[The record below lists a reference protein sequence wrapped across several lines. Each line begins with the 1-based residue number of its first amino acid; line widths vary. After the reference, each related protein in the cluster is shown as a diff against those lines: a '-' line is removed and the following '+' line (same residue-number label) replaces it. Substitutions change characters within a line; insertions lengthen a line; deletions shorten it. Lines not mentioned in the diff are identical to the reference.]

1 MLRNRGGRGVQ
12 AAIAATAVAGVMLA
26 VSEAGAE
33 NANDFPVG
41 VDDAALKFKPETITV
56 SVGDTVVWDFT
67 GTTTVHNVVS
77 ENDVAADPAWKDYA
91 TPPATTGQF
100 RYTFTQV
107 GEYDYVC
114 DLHRLQGMAG
124 KVKVVNTPVETPVR
138 TPRPLITA
146 TATATATETP
156 TPTPTPTATV
166 APPTTPAAS
175 RNTPAPAPKWA
186 ADKTAPVLTKVSGRR
201 SGKTAARIKW
211 TLSESASLTVKFT
224 KGKSKR
230 SLRTVRLAGRAGT
243 SSLIVRGGKL
253 VKGRYNVQIDA
264 RDRAGNRSTA
274 RTTVRIGR

>member
-107 GEYDYVC
+107 GEYEYLC

-124 KVKVVNTPVETPVR
+124 KVKVVDAPVATPVR

-146 TATATATETP
+146 TATATATADADP
-156 TPTPTPTATV
+156 DGD
-166 APPTTPAAS
+166 
-175 RNTPAPAPKWA
+175 RRA
-186 ADKTAPVLTKVSGRR
+186 ADDARRFARHAGSHSEVGRR
-201 SGKTAARIKW
+201 
-211 TLSESASLTVKFT
+211 
-224 KGKSKR
+224 
-230 SLRTVRLAGRAGT
+230 
-243 SSLIVRGGKL
+243 
-253 VKGRYNVQIDA
+253 Q
-264 RDRAGNRSTA
+264 DRAGADEGQRDAIGQDRRPHQVDAVRVRVADAEVHQGQVEDVASHRPA
-274 RTTVRIGR
+274 RRPRGHELTHRPRRQARQGAVQRADRRARPGG

>member
-1 MLRNRGGRGVQ
+1 VLRNRGGRGVQ

-77 ENDVAADPAWKDYA
+77 DNDVAADPAWKDYA

-100 RYTFTQV
+100 RYTFTQA
-107 GEYDYVC
+107 GEYTYLC

-124 KVKVVNTPVETPVR
+124 KVKVVDAPVETPVR

-146 TATATATETP
+146 TATA

-186 ADKTAPVLTKVSGRR
+186 ADRTAPALTKVRGTR

-211 TLSESASLTVKFT
+211 TLSESASLTLKFT
-224 KGKSKR
+224 KGKSKT
-230 SLRTVRLAGRAGT
+230 SLRTVRLAARAGT

-253 VKGRYNVQIDA
+253 VKGGYNVQIDA

>member
-1 MLRNRGGRGVQ
+1 LVLRNRGGRGVQ
-12 AAIAATAVAGVMLA
+12 AAIAASAVAGVMLA

-33 NANDFPVG
+33 NASDFPVG

-77 ENDVAADPAWKDYA
+77 ENDVAADPKWKDYA

-107 GEYDYVC
+107 GEYEYLC

-124 KVKVVNTPVETPVR
+124 KVTVVDTPVATPER
-138 TPRPLITA
+138 TPRPLVTA
-146 TATATATETP
+146 TPTVTP
-156 TPTPTPTATV
+156 TPTPTPTGTV

-175 RNTPAPAPKWA
+175 RDTPAPAPKWA
-186 ADKTAPVLTKVSGRR
+186 ADKTAPALTKVSGTR
-201 SGKTAARIKW
+201 SGTTAARIKW
-211 TLSESASLTVKFT
+211 TLSESASLTLKFT
-224 KGKSKR
+224 KGKSKT

-264 RDRAGNRSTA
+264 RDRAGNRSTS